1 MHDQVSH
8 VKSANIATAK
18 NQLSRLLKRVQRGET
33 ILITDRA
40 RPVAL
45 LSPVQAADDVVAAL
59 IAEGAV
65 LPPRQS
71 PLDVEAFL
79 KMPRPR
85 LAATHSLT
93 QAVLEEREE
102 GR

>member
-1 MHDQVSH
+1 M
-8 VKSANIATAK
+8 KSANIATAK

-33 ILITDRA
+33 ILITDRT

-45 LSPVQAADDVVAAL
+45 LCPVSATDDMVARL

-71 PLDVEAFL
+71 SLDVDAFL
-79 KMPRPR
+79 GMPRPR
-85 LAATHSLT
+85 LSAKQSLA